1 MFPRTKSNGK
11 YDYLQ
16 IVENHRVNGKTR
28 QQVVASLGR
37 LDKLTESGQLDNLTR
52 ALGRFCKKLHV
63 IDAHREG
70 DIKGGAVRKI
80 GPALVFDRLWRALGI
95 DKVFHALLAKRK
107 FEFPVERAIFLTVL
121 HRLSESG
128 SDRQAH
134 EWREDYVIEGV
145 EALGLHQMYR
155 AMAWLGD
162 PLPETHQQGATPF
175 SPRCN
180 KDLIEEAL
188 FARNRDLFSSLD
200 IVFFDT
206 TSIYF
211 EGRGGDTLGKRG
223 KSKDHRPDLKQM
235 VVGVVVDGEGRPI
248 CCELWPGNTADVT
261 TLIPIVE
268 RLRSRFKIGTVCI
281 VADRG
286 MISKDTIKRLESD
299 PNLKYILGVRMRNLK
314 EIRTKV
320 LNRGGR
326 YHEVYPKSKD
336 PKAPSPLK
344 VKEVHVII
352 DEDDSDSATRRYIV
366 CHNENQAKKD
376 AADRQAIV
384 ASLKDKLKQG
394 DKELVGNKGY
404 RKYIKVEQKH
414 FEIDEDKIQSEAR
427 YDGKWVLRTN
437 TKLSAKDVALK
448 YKLLWMVEQIFRS
461 TKSILDTRPIWHKC
475 DETIRGHVF
484 CSFLALVLK
493 AELHER
499 LERKGR
505 RYEWDDIRRDLEALQ
520 ETELSIEDETYYLR
534 TQLRGTCHDVLRAAN
549 VAIPPTLHQ

>member
-1 MFPRTKSNGK
+1 
-11 YDYLQ
+11 
-16 IVENHRVNGKTR
+16 
-28 QQVVASLGR
+28 
-37 LDKLTESGQLDNLTR
+37 
-52 ALGRFCKKLHV
+52 
-63 IDAHREG
+63 
-70 DIKGGAVRKI
+70 
-80 GPALVFDRLWRALGI
+80 
-95 DKVFHALLAKRK
+95 
-107 FEFPVERAIFLTVL
+107 
-121 HRLSESG
+121 
-128 SDRQAH
+128 
-134 EWREDYVIEGV
+134 
-145 EALGLHQMYR
+145 
-155 AMAWLGD
+155 MAWLGE
-162 PLPETHQQGATPF
+162 PLPETRQQGATPF

-200 IVFFDT
+200 LVFFDT

-211 EGRGGDTLGKRG
+211 EGGGADTLGKRG

-235 VVGVVVDGEGRPI
+235 VVGVVVDGQGRPI

-261 TLIPIVE
+261 TLIPVVE
-268 RLRSRFKIGTVCI
+268 RLRSRFHIGTVCI

-286 MISKDTIKRLESD
+286 MISKDAIQRLESD

-336 PKAPSPLK
+336 PKALSPLK
-344 VKEVHVII
+344 VKEVHVTI
-352 DEDDSDSATRRYIV
+352 DEDDPDSDTRRYIV

-404 RKYIKVEQKH
+404 RKYIKIQEKH
-414 FEIDEDKIQSEAR
+414 FAIDEDKIRSEAH

-437 TKLSAKDVALK
+437 TELSAKDVALK
-448 YKLLWMVEQIFRS
+448 YKLLWMVEQMFRT
-461 TKSILDTRPIWHKC
+461 TKSILETRPIWHKC

-493 AELHER
+493 TELYER

-520 ETELSIEDETYYLR
+520 ETELRIEDETYYLR

-549 VAIPPTLHQ
+549 VAIPPTLRQ

>member
-28 QQVVASLGR
+28 QQVIASLGR

-52 ALGRFCKKLHV
+52 ALGRLCKRLHV

-70 DIKGGAVRKI
+70 DITGGAVRKI
-80 GPALVFDRLWRALGI
+80 GPALVFDRLWGALGI
-95 DKVFHALLAKRK
+95 DKVFTALLANRK
-107 FEFPVERAIFLTVL
+107 FEFPVERAAFLTVL

-155 AMAWLGD
+155 AMAWLGE
-162 PLPETHQQGATPF
+162 PLPETQQQGATPF

-211 EGRGGDTLGKRG
+211 EGGGGDTLGKRG

-235 VVGVVVDGEGRPI
+235 VVGMVVDGEGRPI
-248 CCELWPGNTADVT
+248 CCELWPGNTTDVT

-268 RLRSRFKIGTVCI
+268 RLRSRFNIGTVCI

-286 MISKDTIKRLESD
+286 MISQDTIKRLESD
-299 PNLKYILGVRMRNLK
+299 PDLKYILGVRMRNLK
-314 EIRTKV
+314 EVRTKV

-326 YHEVYPKSKD
+326 YHEVYSKSED

-344 VKEVHVII
+344 VKEVHVAI
-352 DEDDSDSATRRYIV
+352 DEDDPDSATRRYIV

-384 ASLKDKLKQG
+384 ASLKDKLKQS

-404 RKYIKVEQKH
+404 RKYIKVQEKH
-414 FEIDEDKIQSEAR
+414 FVIDEDKIQSEAR

-437 TKLSAKDVALK
+437 TELSAQDVALK
-448 YKLLWMVEQIFRS
+448 YKLLWMVEQMFRS
-461 TKSILDTRPIWHKC
+461 TKSILETRPIWHKC

-493 AELHER
+493 TELYER
-499 LERKGR
+499 LERKGC

-520 ETELSIEDETYYLR
+520 ETELRIEEETYYLR

-549 VAIPPTLHQ
+549 VTIPPTLRQ